1 MRTPLICVYDR
12 TRVLTGVGTED
23 QGKGEGG
30 VNVRVKDTYPSA
42 VCRVVVHGDI
52 GPTILASIP
61 LYLTMGETCIPKK
74 NTDVT
79 RKKGVKGERKRKRRG
94 KGFALI
100 RMPGKV
106 KSLFGP
112 RPILTIGL
120 VFTKSIRRRALL
132 HGYRQPKN
140 GRSIGWTSLL

>member
-1 MRTPLICVYDR
+1 MRTPLICVCEPYGAFC
-12 TRVLTGVGTED
+12 TRVETED

-79 RKKGVKGERKRKRRG
+79 RKQRVEGRRKKE
-94 KGFALI
+94 
-100 RMPGKV
+100 
-106 KSLFGP
+106 
-112 RPILTIGL
+112 
-120 VFTKSIRRRALL
+120 
-132 HGYRQPKN
+132 
-140 GRSIGWTSLL
+140 